1 PEAAPRQGPSA
12 AHPVIIRAAATS
24 TGERERTSDKFRSYR
39 FLREARL
46 RDEKAYSRVFSKARR
61 SHDTLFTVLYRC
73 GEHDGAR
80 LGLAVSKKN
89 CRLAV
94 GRNRIKRIVRESF
107 RQHQHALRNLDVV
120 VLNKP
125 KTHEATNKAL
135 FESLENHWQ
144 RCQADTQDRAG

>member
-1 PEAAPRQGPSA
+1 MKRT
-12 AHPVIIRAAATS
+12 AATI
-24 TGERERTSDKFRSYR
+24 TGERERTPDKSRRYR
-39 FLREARL
+39 FPRETRL
-46 RDEKAYSRVFSKARR
+46 LDEKSYSRVFSKARR
-61 SHDTLFTVLYRC
+61 SRDTLFTVLYRSSEQ
-73 GEHDGAR
+73 GGAR